1 MAPCFW
7 LGLAGA
13 AEPLPPTPNAP
24 GSSGTS
30 GATPPETQRRNPS
43 APAGAPAEI
52 PPTAEPV
59 QATDVPRSENDG
71 ALVAADL
78 QLMKSLHEVNQDTI
92 QVAKLAQEKGAT
104 TQTKAFGRKL
114 AVDHTAADKMIGS
127 YLKRKKLDMSILV
140 AVQTSEPPEHNLGGQ
155 SGNDFDRAFASLI
168 MDSHSKAIDGVKER
182 RDKTTDPR
190 LKSLLATLLPTLQR
204 QLRSAQSIADK
215 SNQKI

>member
-1 MAPCFW
+1 V
-7 LGLAGA
+7 
-13 AEPLPPTPNAP
+13 TPA
-24 GSSGTS
+24 
-30 GATPPETQRRNPS
+30 ETQRQNPS
-43 APAGAPAEI
+43 APAGVPAQNT
-52 PPTAEPV
+52 PTAEPV

-92 QVAKLAQEKGAT
+92 QVARLVQEKGVT

-114 AVDHTAADKMIGS
+114 AVEHTVADQMIRS

-140 AVQTSEPPEHNLGGQ
+140 AVKTSEPPEHNLGSE
-155 SGNDFDRAFASLI
+155 SGTDFDRAFASLI
-168 MDSHSKAIDGVKER
+168 VDSHSKAIDGVKER

-215 SNQKI
+215 SNAKI